1 MVYTGRLVVFI
12 QSIIRGLLR
21 GKKKKLRKLFYYK
34 ETKSLYFIFR
44 RILIVFLLFFKIIF
58 QINKSYKSFIFFFL
72 NSYLVEFISIPFL
85 IVACYISQKSERK
98 IDVGIGPLPIVSHQ
112 YQKKAMELYGYKVE
126 TYVDQ
131 VYFITSNFDIRADL
145 FFKKYPFLHH
155 SLLPI
160 FLFVFTIFRYKSLYF
175 YFNGG
180 ALWRTRI
187 LWRLEPHFYRL
198 AGVKTI
204 ITAYGGDVQNMS
216 HCDNLLYKTT
226 MSKDYPGFR
235 MLRNG
240 IEKRIDLWTTSGDHL
255 LGGCDWVKYMYHWDT
270 LVLAHFTVDTHEW
283 KPPNFKKKNHNM
295 VVFHAPNHVNI
306 KGSRFIINAVE
317 ELKSEGYKIEL
328 IMKQKMKHLNIKKLM
343 ANVDVVVDQLVVGWY
358 GMFAVEAM
366 ALGKPVL
373 CNIDKNLENL
383 FIFEGIIKKNNL
395 PVIKCNYD
403 NIKETLKQLIG
414 KKQRLNDIGEKSR
427 SFVMKYHSLNKMGEV
442 FDQINKKIG
451 VYPRKKLVKKKY
463 EKYKKKL

>member
-1 MVYTGRLVVFI
+1 M
-12 QSIIRGLLR
+12 GLLR
-21 GKKKKLRKLFYYK
+21 GKKKHLRKLFFYQK
-34 ETKSLYFIFR
+34 LKPLYFKLKG
-44 RILIVFLLFFKIIF
+44 ILQILLLFFKLVF
-58 QINKSYKSFIFFFL
+58 QINKSYKNFIIFFL
-72 NSYLVEFISIPFL
+72 NSYLIEFISIPF
-85 IVACYISQKSERK
+85 IFFVCYISQKTKKE

-145 FFKKYPFLHH
+145 FFKKYPFLHY
-155 SLLPI
+155 SFLPI
-160 FLFVFTIFRYKSLYF
+160 FLFVFAIFRYKSLYF

-187 LWRLEPHFYRL
+187 LWRLEPYFYRL
-198 AGVKTI
+198 AGVKTV

-235 MLRNG
+235 MLRSG
-240 IEKRIDLWTTSGDHL
+240 IEKRIDLWTTFGDHL

-283 KPPNFKKKNHNM
+283 KPPIVKKKNQKM

-306 KGSRFIINAVE
+306 KGSRFIIKAVE
-317 ELKSEGYKIEL
+317 ELQLEGYKIEL
-328 IMKQKMKHLNIKKLM
+328 IMKQKIKHSNIKKLM

-366 ALGKPVL
+366 SLGKPVL

-383 FIFEGIIKKNNL
+383 FIFEGIIKKNSL
-395 PVIKCNYD
+395 PVIKCDYG
-403 NIKETLKQLIG
+403 NIKEVLKQMIGMKRKLNNIG
-414 KKQRLNDIGEKSR
+414 KKSR
-427 SFVMKYHSLNKMGEV
+427 SFVMEYHSLNKMGEV
-442 FDQINKKIG
+442 FDQINKKNG
-451 VYPRKKLVKKKY
+451 VYPRKKTAKKI
-463 EKYKKKL
+463 